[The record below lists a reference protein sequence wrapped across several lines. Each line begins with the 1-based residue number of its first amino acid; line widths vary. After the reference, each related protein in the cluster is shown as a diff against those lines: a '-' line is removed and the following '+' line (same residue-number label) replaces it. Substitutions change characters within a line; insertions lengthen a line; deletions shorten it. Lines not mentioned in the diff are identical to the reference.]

1 MKEIEILTLQK
12 MLLHLKLKRA
22 EQEYGNKYVFGFDDV
37 ERTFGETLYNL
48 QHNK

>member
-12 MLLHLKLKRA
+12 MLIHLKLTKI

-37 ERTFGETLYNL
+37 DRIFGEELYKL
-48 QHNK
+48 QHEE